1 LELSNIKLI
10 VSRQGLCVADH
21 PGGVATEAVD
31 EHGTTVEVTDVGK
44 GADQE
49 RVEGGGLVPCY
60 SSGPR

>member
-1 LELSNIKLI
+1 MSNIKLI

-44 GADQE
+44 GILEA
-49 RVEGGGLVPCY
+49 
-60 SSGPR
+60 